1 MSTVHLPRRSSSRT
15 LKTSNSQLA
24 YLLSED
30 VTSSIRKILAARG
43 ILLFESSDRADLASG
58 LRVYFSKGWVP
69 FDPKVHTQW
78 HLQWRTARYAKNE
91 YIDLL
96 PSQRL
101 NHFHGTSGI
110 TKKVTP
116 VTL

>member
-58 LRVYFSKGWVP
+58 LRVYFSK
-69 FDPKVHTQW
+69 
-78 HLQWRTARYAKNE
+78 
-91 YIDLL
+91 
-96 PSQRL
+96 RL
-101 NHFHGTSGI
+101 GAIRPESAHAMAP
-110 TKKVTP
+110 P
-116 VTL
+116 VAYSTIRQE